1 MGKFGE
7 AIEHWLFDWIVKCDL
22 IKQDCKSWI
31 WTIFLTCSVI
41 TFRCF
46 FKNVILRPYFRFD
59 FSDQSAKGTE
69 VKKIILKI
77 YHALTQYIL
86 PMELIPKETFVQWM
100 EILKTVVE
108 QEMPGTYY
116 LFWIQRFSE
125 SFVWYIIKILNGN
138 STWQYCSVEKSVEFF
153 DTKNLFMS
161 SGRYFRMLFWDE
173 NLFWYLGKQN
183 SYWSKTG
190 FFSVSQLKK

>member
-1 MGKFGE
+1 MKGGFPSVFQPKILDLLAVIKCWESQICF
-7 AIEHWLFDWIVKCDL
+7 WLGLDSETIVISLL
-22 IKQDCKSWI
+22 I
-31 WTIFLTCSVI
+31 
-41 TFRCF
+41 
-46 FKNVILRPYFRFD
+46 

-116 LFWIQRFSE
+116 LFCIQRF
-125 SFVWYIIKILNGN
+125 
-138 STWQYCSVEKSVEFF
+138 
-153 DTKNLFMS
+153 
-161 SGRYFRMLFWDE
+161 
-173 NLFWYLGKQN
+173 
-183 SYWSKTG
+183 
-190 FFSVSQLKK
+190 

>member
-1 MGKFGE
+1 M
-7 AIEHWLFDWIVKCDL
+7 
-22 IKQDCKSWI
+22 
-31 WTIFLTCSVI
+31 IFFYDS
-41 TFRCF
+41 F
-46 FKNVILRPYFRFD
+46 F

-116 LFWIQRFSE
+116 YWFL
-125 SFVWYIIKILNGN
+125 VHIL
-138 STWQYCSVEKSVEFF
+138 KS
-153 DTKNLFMS
+153 
-161 SGRYFRMLFWDE
+161 
-173 NLFWYLGKQN
+173 
-183 SYWSKTG
+183 
-190 FFSVSQLKK
+190 KKF